1 MEDKLNT
8 LYSIVENNDF
18 PKYIEWRIQLEHENI
33 ANMEEQIAIHEQAII
48 ENPSQEDSLN
58 EIIENL
64 KRQIDLIKTNTIP
77 ILELRL
83 RGILFR
89 KTFGRTQPCLI
100 SKTAET
106 RYRGQ
111 K

>member
-1 MEDKLNT
+1 M
-8 LYSIVENNDF
+8 ENNDF
-18 PKYIEWRIQLEHENI
+18 PKYIEWRKLEHENI

-58 EIIENL
+58 DIIENL
-64 KRQIDLIKTNTIP
+64 KRQIDLIKPTQSYI
-77 ILELRL
+77 ELRL
-83 RGILFR
+83 RGILFLGR
-89 KTFGRTQPCLI
+89 HGRTQPCLI